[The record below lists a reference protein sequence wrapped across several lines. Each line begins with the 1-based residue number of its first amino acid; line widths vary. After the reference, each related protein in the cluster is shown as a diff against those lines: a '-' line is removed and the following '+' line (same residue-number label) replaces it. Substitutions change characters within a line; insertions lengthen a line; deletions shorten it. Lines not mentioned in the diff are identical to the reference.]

1 MRPTTATTLSIATHA
16 AAAIVIGALANAATP
31 ALVGASVT
39 TPDFCVR
46 VQQQLVGTSM
56 IAQNVVDTDYD
67 AFVKSKPV
75 VRPLQIHQY
84 VWPESAISAKPMR
97 ISCKSKSADH
107 LNSAYGAGTAMGEMA
122 TCRDVIRST
131 VLAVY
136 AALPAADRARVKLP
150 PQQIM
155 LDPDER
161 AYVGSKWLAPY
172 TFAYTG
178 ADGKLHLR
186 GKTLLAEWDDW
197 RWKIMPER
205 FRGNHYCHLIAPE
218 YVRRL
223 MLGEVKPEMSA
234 PKE

>member
-1 MRPTTATTLSIATHA
+1 MPPTTFSALRITTLAVMA
-16 AAAIVIGALANAATP
+16 AACSALAHAATP
-31 ALVGASVT
+31 AFIGAST
-39 TPDFCVR
+39 TTAEFCVR
-46 VQQQLVGTSM
+46 VQQQLVGTSR
-56 IAQNVVDTDYD
+56 IAQNIVDSDYD
-67 AFVKSKPV
+67 SFVKSKPV
-75 VRPLQIHQY
+75 VQPLQIHQY
-84 VWPESAISAKPMR
+84 VWLESANSASPMR

-107 LNSAYGAGTAMGEMA
+107 LNSPYGAGTALGEVA

-131 VLAVY
+131 VLAAY
-136 AALPAADRARVKLP
+136 AALPPGDRARVKLP

-223 MLGEVKPEMSA
+223 MLGEVKPQMSA
-234 PKE
+234 PQE